1 MPLPS
6 AYRSF
11 NGRVCSVRA
20 TGTMEKFSSADC
32 SFGSFVQL
40 STLSTCY
47 VFGRLAL
54 DNSFLQV

>member
-6 AYRSF
+6 EYRQF

-20 TGTMEKFSSADC
+20 AGAVEKFSSADR
-32 SFGSFVQL
+32 SFASFVQL
-40 STLSTCY
+40 STLSSCY

-54 DNSFLQV
+54 DNNFLQV